1 MAKNLREKAVRR
13 TAWLVM
19 VPALLALL
27 LAAGCAVVGPDYK
40 PPKAQVPGTWQGI
53 KDPALVPR
61 KGDIQRWWEVFHDSL
76 LSRLIAEAARE
87 NLDVRVA
94 WARVKEA
101 RALVGV
107 AAGAEVP
114 SLDASGSSTWQ
125 RTSKYDSVPG
135 GVTDS
140 NHRIGVDAS
149 WEIDLFGR
157 IKRTIEAAEADYQA
171 TEEDRL
177 DTLVTL
183 YGEVALTYIEV
194 RTLQARL
201 EAARKNIA
209 SQREVVGLTRS
220 RFKHGLATDLDVAQA
235 VQVLASSEAELPPLR
250 TALTQAIN
258 KLALLLGKQPGA
270 LYQELSRPKAIP
282 LPPPKVA
289 VGVPAD
295 ILRQRP
301 DVRRA
306 ERQLAAQTA
315 RIGVATADLYPSF
328 SLTGSLG
335 LSATDPGY
343 WGRSGSHFFSIGP
356 SFQWNIFDGGRI
368 RSQIKVEDA
377 RTEQALLT
385 YEQTVL
391 KALHEV
397 ENAMVAYRQQ
407 RARLRALERTV
418 NASRRTVRLAL
429 RLYKEGL
436 KDFQSVLDA
445 QRSLFTYDNQLAQAK
460 GEVANN
466 LVRIYKALGGGWRT
480 GVEKPAKTAAG
491 AGKKKGASPQSA
503 SAPRK

>member
-1 MAKNLREKAVRR
+1 MGKNLRAKAVRR
-13 TAWLVM
+13 TAWIAGVS
-19 VPALLALL
+19 ALLGLLL

-40 PPKAQVPGTWQGI
+40 PPKTEVPRTWQGI
-53 KDPALVPR
+53 EDPALMP
-61 KGDIQRWWEVFHDSL
+61 KKSDIQRWWEVFHDPL

-101 RALVGV
+101 RAQVGV
-107 AAGAEVP
+107 AAGAELP
-114 SLDASGSSTWQ
+114 SLDAAGSSTWQ
-125 RTSKYDSVPG
+125 RGSEHDITPG

-140 NHRIGVDAS
+140 SHRIGVDAS

-157 IKRTIEAAEADYQA
+157 IRRSIEAAEADYQA

-209 SQREVVGLTRS
+209 SQREVLDLTRS

-250 TALTQAIN
+250 TALAQAVN
-258 KLALLLGKQPGA
+258 NLALLLGKQPGA
-270 LYQELSRPKAIP
+270 FRKELSKPAPIP
-282 LPPPKVA
+282 LPPSKVA

-306 ERQLAAQTA
+306 ERKLAAQTA

-328 SLTGSLG
+328 SLTGSFG
-335 LSATDPGY
+335 LSATEPGY
-343 WGRSGSHFFSIGP
+343 LGRSGSYFFSVGP

-377 RTEQALLT
+377 RTEQALLN

-391 KALHEV
+391 SALNEV
-397 ENAMVAYRQQ
+397 ENAMVAFRQQ

-418 NASRRTVRLAL
+418 QASRRTVSLAL

-445 QRSLFTYDNQLAQAK
+445 QRSLFSYDNQLAQAK

-466 LVRIYKALGGGWRT
+466 LVRLYKALGGGWRT
-480 GVEKPAKTAAG
+480 GVKKTGDA
-491 AGKKKGASPQSA
+491 KKKAPVQPA